1 MVNNDALYIET
12 KEDDREKLKI
22 NDYKVF
28 NYWTG
33 TYESV
38 TANYDYK
45 NEISLGPNF
54 RNLHSTPGKYPRRNC
69 LFCTF
74 KSSSL
79 EVMKLHHY
87 NEHITNILMI
97 KFKCKCCSFST
108 KHPLKARQH
117 HTEKSHN
124 VYKAVTLNQLPKI
137 VIAEFE
143 S

>member
-38 TANYDYK
+38 TANYDY
-45 NEISLGPNF
+45 N
-54 RNLHSTPGKYPRRNC
+54 
-69 LFCTF
+69 
-74 KSSSL
+74 
-79 EVMKLHHY
+79 
-87 NEHITNILMI
+87 
-97 KFKCKCCSFST
+97 T